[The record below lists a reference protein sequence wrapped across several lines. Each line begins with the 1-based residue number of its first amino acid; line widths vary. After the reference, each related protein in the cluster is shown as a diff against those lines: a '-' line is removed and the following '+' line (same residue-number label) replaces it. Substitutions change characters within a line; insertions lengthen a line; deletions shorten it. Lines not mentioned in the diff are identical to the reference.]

1 MRPNRDPVAIPS
13 TSVLILAPRTSSD
26 LAGIGLDRRITS
38 ENGQRRRGWPIKY
51 PRMHDRSITGKRP
64 LLRPYHGWLVVA
76 AAFLVALYGFGL
88 GFYGPG
94 IYLVALKELH
104 GWPVDEL
111 SSAITTYYVLGATLL
126 FFWVGPLFERHGAR
140 KMVVVGTVAMACG
153 TMLLA
158 HVTRPW
164 HVYAAFAAMSAGW
177 ATMSGA
183 AINIIVAPWFD
194 KRRGLAVSWALNG
207 ASAGGI
213 IIAPLLTFLITRFGF
228 AVAIESVTAS
238 MLAVLMPVAV
248 VVLRPKRD
256 DEHDPV
262 EGAPDAERSSIAS
275 PGEPSGFRLTTV
287 LSSTA
292 FISISVPFALGL
304 TAQVGFLTHQIAF
317 LAPSI
322 GTVAA
327 GWTVSMTTFAAVL
340 GRIVT
345 GYIADRFDRRVVAC
359 VNFIVQMLGMT
370 ILATARTPALLYI
383 GCVLFGLGVGNTT
396 SLPGLLV
403 QQDFPK
409 QHFARIVSLVVAIN
423 QFSFAFGPSLLGQLE
438 HAEGNYSAGLL
449 VCLSMEAVAAI
460 IVISPAI
467 TRWKA
472 GRFTG

>member
-1 MRPNRDPVAIPS
+1 
-13 TSVLILAPRTSSD
+13 
-26 LAGIGLDRRITS
+26 
-38 ENGQRRRGWPIKY
+38 
-51 PRMHDRSITGKRP
+51 MHDSSITGKPRLP
-64 LLRPYHGWLVVA
+64 RLYHGWLVVA
-76 AAFLVALYGFGL
+76 AAFLVALYGFGV

-111 SSAITTYYVLGATLL
+111 SWAITTYYILGATWL
-126 FFWVGPLFERHGAR
+126 FFWVGSLFDRLGAR
-140 KMVVVGTVAMACG
+140 KMVLAGTVAMASG
-153 TMLLA
+153 TVLLA

-164 HVYAAFAAMSAGW
+164 QVYAAFAVMSAGW

-207 ASAGGI
+207 ASAGGV
-213 IIAPLLTFLITRFGF
+213 IIAPLLTFLTTRFGF
-228 AVAIESVTAS
+228 AGAIESVTAS
-238 MLAVLMPVAV
+238 MLAILIPVAG
-248 VVLRPKRD
+248 VVLRPKRAG
-256 DEHDPV
+256 EYDPV
-262 EGAPDAERSSIAS
+262 DGAPGAEKSSIAWS
-275 PGEPSGFRLTTV
+275 GEPSGFRLTTV
-287 LSSTA
+287 LRSGV

-304 TAQVGFLTHQIAF
+304 TAQVGFLTHQVAF
-317 LAPSI
+317 LTPTI

-327 GWTVSMTTFAAVL
+327 GWAVSLTTFTAVL
-340 GRIVT
+340 GRIAT
-345 GYIADRFDRRVVAC
+345 GYLTDRCERRTVAC

-370 ILATARTPALLYI
+370 VLATATTPALLYM

-438 HAEGNYSAGLL
+438 HAAGSYSTGLL
-449 VCLSMEAVAAI
+449 VCLSMEAVAAT
-460 IVISPAI
+460 IVVSPAI
-467 TRWKA
+467 AR
-472 GRFTG
+472 GL